1 MAGSADRKISL
12 EAHRV
17 SAVAATQS
25 VVISRA
31 LPSLSVSVDRAAPR
45 AFRVASE
52 LNFDSVYDQHAGFV
66 YRSLCRLGVPSAHVA
81 DATQD
86 VFVVVHRKLASFENR
101 SSVRTWLFGIALRV
115 AKDWTRRER
124 RRPSEPLPHSLTDE
138 RRDAPF
144 EGAVRSE
151 AVSTL
156 YKLLDELTPDQ
167 RAIFVLVEL
176 EEMNV
181 PEAAAA
187 TGANVHTATS
197 RLKAARQRFEAA
209 LRRHRNSGGRSE
221 P

>member
-1 MAGSADRKISL
+1 
-12 EAHRV
+12 
-17 SAVAATQS
+17 
-25 VVISRA
+25 
-31 LPSLSVSVDRAAPR
+31 
-45 AFRVASE
+45 
-52 LNFDSVYDQHAGFV
+52 
-66 YRSLCRLGVPSAHVA
+66 
-81 DATQD
+81 
-86 VFVVVHRKLASFENR
+86 
-101 SSVRTWLFGIALRV
+101 
-115 AKDWTRRER
+115 
-124 RRPSEPLPHSLTDE
+124 
-138 RRDAPF
+138 
-144 EGAVRSE
+144 VRSE

-221 P
+221 Q